1 MQRISFLI
9 VDPSYIIRKG
19 LRVII
24 ENLNNAYLHE
34 SESDI
39 SAFFKMVNELE
50 PNIVLINPAL
60 IKDLNDFRINIY
72 KLEKKPILI
81 KLTQNKKTEINAPFF
96 DYININDEKSEIL
109 NKIETIINKT
119 GKEEINTESK
129 SILSEREKN
138 VLKLVASGYTNK
150 EIAEKLYISTHTVI
164 THRKN
169 ITQKLDI
176 KTISGLT
183 VYAVIN
189 KLIDIKDLR

>member
-19 LRVII
+19 LSVII
-24 ENLNNAYLHE
+24 ENLNNAYLYK

-39 SAFFKMVNELE
+39 SAFFKTVNELE

-72 KLEKKPILI
+72 ELGKKPILI
-81 KLTQNKKTEINAPFF
+81 KLTQNKKTEINDPFF

-109 NKIETIINKT
+109 NKIEAIINKT
-119 GKEEINTESK
+119 SKEEINTESK
-129 SILSEREKN
+129 SIISEREKN
-138 VLKLVASGYTNK
+138 VLKLVASGFTNK

-189 KLIDIKDLR
+189 KIIDIKDLR

>member
-150 EIAEKLYISTHTVI
+150 EIAEKLYISAHTVI